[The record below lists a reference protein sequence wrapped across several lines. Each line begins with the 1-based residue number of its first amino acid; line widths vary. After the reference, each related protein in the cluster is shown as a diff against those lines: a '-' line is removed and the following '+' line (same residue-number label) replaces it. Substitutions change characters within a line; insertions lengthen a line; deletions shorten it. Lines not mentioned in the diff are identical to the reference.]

1 MEAHAKENMYVTDI
15 PVIEHVPERTHSMH
29 GNDAPIVG
37 RKYTA
42 IAWYLLSMVR
52 VTTFTFPPLFY
63 GCFDFIRLNI
73 YKFWTTQRPQSQ
85 RHGIWPTGV
94 WARPCALKTST
105 ISLFTQISTDL
116 VNGNIHCWKMTGVQH
131 LQLGKIFGNIW
142 CFCKKC
148 FVKLY

>member
-1 MEAHAKENMYVTDI
+1 MAPYHFTPARHGSTDDYVGTMEAHAKENMYVTDI

-63 GCFDFIRLNI
+63 GYFDFIHLNI
-73 YKFWTTQRPQSQ
+73 YKSHNLSVMESGQLASE
-85 RHGIWPTGV
+85 
-94 WARPCALKTST
+94 L
-105 ISLFTQISTDL
+105 DL
-116 VNGNIHCWKMTGVQH
+116 AH
-131 LQLGKIFGNIW
+131 
-142 CFCKKC
+142 
-148 FVKLY
+148 